1 MNFFPSKLN
10 YLLQQSSLFTSIR
23 VFVWTFKISP
33 GIMFVTKFSSFEF
46 KTQVLVWTSHLN
58 DSITTTKGNT
68 CAFKQP
74 YKHNQHALLVYM
86 VWCGLRGTT
95 ESQGCK
101 NRVVLGA
108 EDSVWG
114 WTLGVIIDVFWVWCS
129 MQHHVAPWGTNFY
142 SYPVLISAWKQISWL
157 PIDSNIW
164 ILAEI

>member
-95 ESQGCK
+95 ELQGCK
-101 NRVVLGA
+101 NRVVLGP
-108 EDSVWG
+108 EDSVWR

-142 SYPVLISAWKQISWL
+142 SYPVLNAAWKQISWL
-157 PIDSNIW
+157 PIDSNNRD
-164 ILAEI
+164 LMP